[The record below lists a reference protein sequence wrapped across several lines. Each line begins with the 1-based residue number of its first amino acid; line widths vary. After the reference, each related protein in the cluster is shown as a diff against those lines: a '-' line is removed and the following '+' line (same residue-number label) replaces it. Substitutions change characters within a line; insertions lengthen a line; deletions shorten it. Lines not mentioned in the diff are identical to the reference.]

1 MFPLPVSVVLRICAY
16 LPSETASNFISIF
29 DDCVVQEVDLTEGDG
44 APRDDDDDDLL
55 GLSGNLSFE
64 PQLWML
70 QLHARAALQYQ
81 KTVREVRVANAQ
93 ASALA
98 RSATAARSRRI
109 WHRLFGGATVEPDLI
124 ELPAPPVPAL
134 TVPQSEWFIAPPT
147 LTVGDNK
154 IMWEIVS
161 SLGTLAQARECII
174 GEPERRVCIGCKQ
187 FTLIN
192 SAPSSY
198 RCTNCNFTSV
208 SVVGQHSGERVLRD
222 YLQAEASAT
231 SVA

>member
-1 MFPLPVSVVLRICAY
+1 MTKR
-16 LPSETASNFISIF
+16 FI
-29 DDCVVQEVDLTEGDG
+29 
-44 APRDDDDDDLL
+44 A
-55 GLSGNLSFE
+55 
-64 PQLWML
+64 
-70 QLHARAALQYQ
+70 AALA
-81 KTVREVRVANAQ
+81 VLLA
-93 ASALA
+93 ASC
-98 RSATAARSRRI
+98 SGSTP
-109 WHRLFGGATVEPDLI
+109 E
-124 ELPAPPVPAL
+124 E
-134 TVPQSEWFIAPPT
+134 APPT

-222 YLQAEASAT
+222 YLQAEATAT